1 MATFRYAG
9 RSARGESVR
18 GALEADTAEALAD
31 HLLARGIT
39 PTEIKPAVGSNDVV
53 KDLWERL
60 GGGRPGIKD
69 LILFSRQMHA
79 ITKAGLPLLRGMRS
93 IAASTPNPFFRTALE
108 LVIENLQSGRDLASS
123 LARHPE
129 IFSKFYVS
137 IVRVG
142 ESSGTLDTA
151 FWRMYEYLG
160 MEKRIRDKL
169 AAALRYPMIVVAA
182 IAVAIAII
190 TLWVLP
196 KFAPVFAALG
206 GDLPWP
212 TQVLLSVASFVA
224 GYWYIVV
231 AVVVAA
237 IVGFNLYLRDE
248 RGRYRW
254 DKVKLRVPVV
264 GGIAIKA
271 TMARICRSFAL
282 TLEAGVP
289 MVQSLTLIARATGNE
304 YMGEGVLTLRDGI
317 ERGESLSRTAQ
328 LSGLFTPLAMQM
340 ITIGEETGSLS
351 DMFTEVADFYEREVD
366 YDLDHLNAALEP
378 LLIVAV
384 GGMVLILALG
394 VFLPLWD
401 MAATGGGFG

>member
-9 RSARGESVR
+9 RSVR
-18 GALEADTAEALAD
+18 GDAVRGSLDAETPEALAN

-39 PTEIKPAVGSNDVV
+39 PTDIKPVGASHDAV
-53 KDLWERL
+53 KELWERL
-60 GGGRPGIKD
+60 GGGRPKLND
-69 LILFSRQMHA
+69 LILFARQMYA

-93 IAASTPNPFFRTALE
+93 IADSTPNTFFRAALE
-108 LVIENLQSGRDLASS
+108 LVIADLQSGRDLASS

-129 IFSKFYVS
+129 IFSKFFVS

-142 ESSGTLDTA
+142 ESSGTLETA
-151 FWRMYEYLG
+151 FMRMYEYLG

-169 AAALRYPMIVVAA
+169 STALRYPLTVVVAIA
-182 IAVAIAII
+182 IAVAII

-206 GDLPWP
+206 DNLPWP
-212 TQVLLSVASFVA
+212 TQVLLSVSAFVA
-224 GYWYIVV
+224 GYWYVIV
-231 AVVVAA
+231 AMVVSA
-237 IVGFNLYLRDE
+237 IVGFKLYLRDE

-254 DKVKLRVPVV
+254 DRAKLRAPVV
-264 GGIAIKA
+264 GGIAVKA
-271 TMARICRSFAL
+271 TMARVCRSFAL

-289 MVQSLTLIARATGNE
+289 MVQSLTMIARATGNE
-304 YMGEGVLTLRDGI
+304 FMGAGVLSLRDGI
-317 ERGESLSRTAQ
+317 ERGETLSRTAQ

-340 ITIGEETGSLS
+340 IAIGEETGSLS
-351 DMFTEVADFYEREVD
+351 EMFGEVADFYEREVD
-366 YDLDHLNAALEP
+366 YDLDHLSAALEP

-401 MAATGGGFG
+401 MAANGGGFG

>member
-1 MATFRYAG
+1 MATFRYVG
-9 RSARGESVR
+9 RSTRGEAVR

-39 PTEIKPAVGSNDVV
+39 PTEIKPATGSNDVI

-60 GGGRPGIKD
+60 GGGRPRLKD

-108 LVIENLQSGRDLASS
+108 RVIENLQSGRDLASS

-182 IAVAIAII
+182 IGVAIAIV

-212 TQVLLSVASFVA
+212 TQVLLSVSGFVA
-224 GYWYIVV
+224 GYWYVVV
-231 AVVVAA
+231 AVIAAA

-254 DKVKLRVPVV
+254 DKVKLRAPIV
-264 GGIAIKA
+264 GVIAVKA

-289 MVQSLTLIARATGNE
+289 LVQALTMIARATGND
-304 YMGEGVLTLRDGI
+304 YMGEGVLGLRDGI

-340 ITIGEETGSLS
+340 ITIGEETGSLG